1 MKFLKYGSLVLSM
14 AMIMGLSGCGGS
26 VEFAPTQTSI
36 FIQKDRTISSAEIES
51 FDNSGFDTPRY
62 DAAEL
67 QQFVEEAVSAYNSE
81 KAGTTAVRVE
91 EKSEETLPV
100 AIEKLEVKD
109 NVATLILNYA
119 GTEEYLEFN
128 GTTDY
133 VAVQD
138 LIVGTVADGNTSGL
152 DYAGMVKADG
162 TAADAAEIKEEEK
175 YSLVSV
181 TGDVVVKVEG
191 KVQYMSSGVT
201 LIDENTVQTPEGTSY
216 IVFK

>member
-1 MKFLKYGSLVLSM
+1 MKILKYGSLVLSM
-14 AMIMGLSGCGGS
+14 VLTMGLAGCGGS

-36 FIQKDRTISSAEIES
+36 FIHEDRSISSAEIES

-67 QQFVEEAVSAYNSE
+67 QTFVEDAVRTYNNS
-81 KAGTTAVRVE
+81 KAGLSAVRAEETE
-91 EKSEETLPV
+91 EKLPV
-100 AIEKLEVKD
+100 SIEKLEVKD
-109 NVATLILNYA
+109 NTATLILNYA

-133 VAVQD
+133 VAIQD
-138 LIVGTVADGNTSGL
+138 LIVGTVQDGNDSGL

-162 TAADAAEIKEEEK
+162 TAADVAEIKEEVK
-175 YSLVSV
+175 YNLVSV
-181 TGDVVVKVEG
+181 TGDSVVKVEG
-191 KVQYMSSGVT
+191 KVQYMSSGVK

-216 IVFK
+216 IIFK